1 MGVSILDAVKKS
13 FTFEKAAEFQLS
25 KNTADWNEQIL
36 NKFLEEV
43 NYLPKEYSVEISMSN
58 IDENKGYGKGSIMV
72 WYGSK
77 RVNFPIIIKDYKL
90 SPFDIFVTK
99 DGFIPLDINTLKK
112 YLLSNLIGTVE
123 DMEPEMM
130 SGVKTPGGIRLKR
143 AVSMD
148 STEPYRQ
155 QPNIEKISGLASKED
170 MEKFAQRLVYEPD
183 LSENFHDNTGDLVT
197 QLVDTVRK
205 DYEVPRHEQKGILD
219 LGQVIDAKDVIAV
232 IDNELFDV
240 NSLVPIKSPSVCEL
254 RMYSYPSMEDF
265 LTSNI
270 EKITAAK
277 NGKSIAGIVL
287 DSMDTDSFDN
297 TYHKSCREDLKEEET
312 KNRCDQVF
320 ISLDG
325 KIISHFNDYD
335 KIGIGFYGLP
345 MKSSAGVLGKA
356 IKMIYENTT
365 NDFSTFSKD
374 NFNDMADKPFA
385 PTPEASNQS
394 KKYLNCQSEV
404 CGEGDLYV
412 IYGAGDLY
420 QAIKFYGKYKRVRVD
435 GNYSYVSPDIA
446 IIPSGVVSIQKVNS
460 VKNAYYKMLVGNAR
474 NIFLIPES
482 SIIVNTKFMKY
493 FSTDNFMKPAK
504 TLQKVYQEAGIN
516 KIAVYVG
523 EKGYNI
529 SGKPVEYIDKYAQ
542 CHGLNT
548 KEAMTILR
556 LVGVKQDQ
564 ATGILKTA
572 INNALMDKDPVT
584 IYGVRD
590 DYINDRIT
598 PQMEKLARINELK
611 KKYAESLRVDLVK
624 EASVLTNPDAVDVI
638 LSLNFINEN
647 NLNDYVNQ
655 IPQLENVNSKL
666 AELLVASRMGLSDM
680 DEGALKKSINGLS
693 SVIHG
698 LENLKLSVHN

>member
-345 MKSSAGVLGKA
+345 MKNSAGVLGKA

>member
-58 IDENKGYGKGSIMV
+58 IDENKGYGKGSVMV

>member
-297 TYHKSCREDLKEEET
+297 TYRKDSKEEEI

-345 MKSSAGVLGKA
+345 MKSSAGMLGKA

-394 KKYLNCQSEV
+394 KKYLNCQSEI
-404 CGEGDLYV
+404 CGDGDLYV

-460 VKNAYYKMLVGNAR
+460 VESAYYKMLVGNAK